1 MIRLQMRN
9 CNIILTNKQQKYQQY
24 HLEKWIYLNMLQVEK
39 VPSNQGQIIEQAKF
53 AYPPLGKTFEK

>member
-1 MIRLQMRN
+1 
-9 CNIILTNKQQKYQQY
+9 
-24 HLEKWIYLNMLQVEK
+24 MLQVEK